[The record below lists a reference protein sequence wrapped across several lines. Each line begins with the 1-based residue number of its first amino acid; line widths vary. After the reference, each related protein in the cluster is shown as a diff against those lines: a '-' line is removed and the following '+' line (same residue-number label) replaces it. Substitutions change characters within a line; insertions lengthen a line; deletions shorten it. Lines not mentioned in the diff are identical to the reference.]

1 MKTAKLFLVI
11 LIAITYLSCSS
22 DSDRDPEPPIENE
35 NGIHYKGVFYPLNT
49 AIIRRK
55 EFNVWNHGPSVY
67 IRLFNAD
74 PLFNADDPFIT
85 HPKWLDINKF
95 SFFYEATEATVS
107 TITPVPHYN
116 IRINSD
122 YDASNIHLATTIL
135 RYHTLLPENIAVSSV
150 VHINTISADEIDL
163 DWEFT
168 RPDGEIIT
176 GSYKGT
182 YSDVSTEE

>member
-1 MKTAKLFLVI
+1 MKTAKLFLII
-11 LIAITYLSCSS
+11 LITIACQSCSS
-22 DSDRDPEPPIENE
+22 DSDIDPEQTIDNE

-49 AIIRRK
+49 AIIK
-55 EFNVWNHGPSVY
+55 KTAFNVWNRGPSVY

-116 IRINSD
+116 MRINSD

-135 RYHTLLPENIAVSSV
+135 RYHTLLPENIAVSSA
-150 VHINTISADEIDL
+150 VHINAISADEIEL
-163 DWEFT
+163 DFEFT

-176 GSYKGT
+176 GRYKGT
-182 YSDVSTEE
+182 YSDVSTED